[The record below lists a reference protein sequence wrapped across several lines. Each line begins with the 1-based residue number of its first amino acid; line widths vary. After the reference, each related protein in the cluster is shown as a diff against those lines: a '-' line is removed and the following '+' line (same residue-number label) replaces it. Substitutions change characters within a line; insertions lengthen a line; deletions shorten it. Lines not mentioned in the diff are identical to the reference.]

1 MNREQAQKEYL
12 ELLNKKLDEE
22 EKIIESA
29 KRKGVWREGL
39 DSNRE
44 LFAELDAEYAK
55 KIEELKARYKKEGS

>member
-1 MNREQAQKEYL
+1 MNSEQAQNEYL

-29 KRKGVWREGL
+29 KRKGIWRAGL

-55 KIEELKARYKKEGS
+55 KIEALKARYQ

>member
-1 MNREQAQKEYL
+1 MNSEQAQNEYL

-29 KRKGVWREGL
+29 KRKGIWRAGL

-55 KIEELKARYKKEGS
+55 KIETLKARYQ